1 MNTRTLEY
9 ILAVYETQSFITAS
23 EKCFVSQPALS
34 MQIKK
39 FEDSLD
45 IQIFERNSKN
55 IIPTKIGEEV
65 IKQAYK
71 ILEEVKNLKDLVNL
85 HLENGRINVFIG
97 VIPTLGPYLM
107 PNILPPIKAKIPN
120 ISMSIV
126 EEKTDTLVDML
137 EHGKLDFAILADDIE
152 NRNFVT
158 KKLFKDNFYLAVSTD
173 NLLSKG
179 KDLSIK
185 DIQEQNLM
193 LLDEGHCMG
202 DQALEFCSTNRLP
215 YNNNFRGSSL
225 ETLRQMVSVDE
236 GITFIP
242 KIAQTKTSKVKYI
255 KIKDSNFHRN
265 IYLVMRKSSTYN
277 DLFKE
282 LSKIISDNHN

>member
-55 IIPTKIGEEV
+55 IIATKIGEEV

-71 ILEEVKNLKDLVNL
+71 ILEDVKNLKDLVSL
-85 HLENGRINVFIG
+85 HLDNGRINVSIG

-120 ISMSIV
+120 ISISIV
-126 EEKTDTLVDML
+126 EEKTDTLIDML
-137 EHGKLDFAILADDIE
+137 EHGKLDFAILADNIE

-158 KKLFKDNFYLAVSTD
+158 NKLFRDNFCLAISTE
-173 NLLSKG
+173 NQLSKG
-179 KDLSIK
+179 KDLSVK

-202 DQALEFCSTNRLP
+202 DQALEFCSTNKLS
-215 YNNNFRGSSL
+215 YNNNFRASSL

-255 KIKDSNFHRN
+255 KIKNSDFHRN
-265 IYLVMRKSSTYN
+265 IYLVMRKSSTYST
-277 DLFKE
+277 LFKE
-282 LSKIISDNHN
+282 LSKIISDNYK